1 MEESSQDVSSPLP
14 EDDDNSS
21 PLAIDIEQML
31 RDYMQGEYNPETEE
45 DGIIRDKLHAGIL
58 FLARKLGI
66 SGKKQEQEQA
76 RRPTPAKPTIAV
88 DKDFGHYPVNGTPDN
103 PPTNRGYAL
112 IFSITKFQE
121 HILARNGAGADTM
134 NLQKTFQHLGYEVR
148 VFENEQCTAR
158 GVEECFNDIKQ
169 KYRAKSAA
177 LNPHD
182 SFVCCFSSHGVLDK
196 DTGEEYI
203 VPYDYNRADAEPRIK
218 LPGLCSMINAKNC
231 PALATKPKLFF
242 IQACR
247 GSELPRVVK
256 ATVSKDKGKT
266 ALDAI
271 ENEEIHQDSDML
283 FSFST
288 RFSNKSARHTVDGSW
303 YVQELS
309 KLLQSD
315 AAKRKDICTLM
326 TELHRRVVANHK
338 ETLGSGTPFRQCPE
352 LTHTLRLAF
361 YFYRQV

>member
-1 MEESSQDVSSPLP
+1 MEESSQDVSSCLP
-14 EDDDNSS
+14 DDDDNSS
-21 PLAIDIEQML
+21 PLDEHDIKRML
-31 RDYMQGEYNPETEE
+31 RDQ
-45 DGIIRDKLHAGIL
+45 
-58 FLARKLGI
+58 
-66 SGKKQEQEQA
+66 
-76 RRPTPAKPTIAV
+76 
-88 DKDFGHYPVNGTPDN
+88 DFGHYLVNGTPDN
-103 PPTNRGYAL
+103 SPTNRGYAL
-112 IFSITKFQE
+112 IFSIAKFQE
-121 HILARNGAGADTM
+121 HSLARAGASADTK
-134 NLQKTFQHLGYEVR
+134 NLQKTFQHLGYEVL
-148 VFENEQCTAR
+148 VYENEQCTAR
-158 GVEECFNDIKQ
+158 GVEQCFSDIKQ
-169 KYRAKSAA
+169 KYCAKSAA

-203 VPYDYNRADAEPRIK
+203 VPFDYNSTDAEPRIK

-242 IQACR
+242 VQACR
-247 GSELPRVVK
+247 GKELPRVVK
-256 ATVSKDKGKT
+256 PRDKGKT

-315 AAKRKDICTLM
+315 AAKHKDICTLM

-338 ETLGSGTPFRQCPE
+338 ETLHGAPFRQCPE

-361 YFYRQV
+361 YFYRQI